1 MITAS
6 ISYNHE
12 LWECSLKVEGHA
24 GYDEEGK
31 DIVCASASILAYTLA
46 QMLSYFGERVEA
58 DVNLEIGNTTILCKC
73 KDYRGFV
80 KTVHAFNFAETGY
93 QLLEHNYPQYV
104 RLNA

>member
-12 LWECSLKVEGHA
+12 LLELSLKVEGHA

-46 QMLSYFGERVEA
+46 QMLSYYEGGVES
-58 DVNLEIGNTTILCKC
+58 DINLESGNTIISCKC
-73 KDYRGFV
+73 KGLSPFT
-80 KTVHAFNFAETGY
+80 KAVHAFNFAETGY
-93 QLLEHNYPQYV
+93 RLLAHNYPQYV
-104 RLNA
+104 RLML